1 MSFSDW
7 PPLFKQMMQTQAQ
20 ALQSPELRERYQ
32 TLGMEPVSS
41 SPAELQR
48 IMNEAYDRYG
58 DVIKRANIKID

>member
-1 MSFSDW
+1 
-7 PPLFKQMMQTQAQ
+7 
-20 ALQSPELRERYQ
+20 LQSPELRERYQ